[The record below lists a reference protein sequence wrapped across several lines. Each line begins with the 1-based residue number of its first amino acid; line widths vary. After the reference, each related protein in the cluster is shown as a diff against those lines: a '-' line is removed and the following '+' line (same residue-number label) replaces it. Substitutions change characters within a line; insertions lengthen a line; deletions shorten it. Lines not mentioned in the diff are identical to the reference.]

1 MSFLV
6 AASICT
12 FLVAIV
18 MQYGGESAAI
28 TGPSSDELHSGP
40 FSDGPVIAFL
50 VAQPTTWGLNH
61 NKCLVQ
67 NQFCR
72 RI

>member
-6 AASICT
+6 VAGISTLLAAISI
-12 FLVAIV
+12 
-18 MQYGGESAAI
+18 QYGDGSAAVP
-28 TGPSSDELHSGP
+28 GPSSDELPFGP
-40 FSDGPVIAFL
+40 FSDGPDTATL
-50 VAQPTTWGLNH
+50 GAQLTVWGLNH

-67 NQFCR
+67 NQFCH